1 MTISECY
8 FWCDC
13 STAYS
18 SIDQQVSLLDFEHR
32 AYTASCY
39 TTYSLVYTVKIILEV
54 DLTLKRLS
62 QLQSGFIQIQGVVH
76 LLLQGFSVPSE
87 SFYQTMNWV
96 AK

>member
-54 DLTLKRLS
+54 DLTLS
-62 QLQSGFIQIQGVVH
+62 IVH
-76 LLLQGFSVPSE
+76 ILHHVIPHTL
-87 SFYQTMNWV
+87 
-96 AK
+96 